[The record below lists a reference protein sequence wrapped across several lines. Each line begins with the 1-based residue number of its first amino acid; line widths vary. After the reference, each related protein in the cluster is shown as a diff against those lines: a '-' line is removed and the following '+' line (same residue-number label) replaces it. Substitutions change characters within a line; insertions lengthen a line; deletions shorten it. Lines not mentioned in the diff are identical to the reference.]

1 VYDGTYDPEGIEE
14 LVRVME
20 TSSICAFGVEAGRP
34 ARTALAEFESEFE
47 AHADGRCPAG
57 ACLDPLEAS

>member
-1 VYDGTYDPEGIEE
+1 MAE

-34 ARTALAEFESEFE
+34 ARTALDAFESEFE

-57 ACLDPLEAS
+57 ACADPLEAT